1 MYIKMRLNDENKLC
15 AYKGDIVFL
24 WEPGTEDR
32 MYHVALLLKDQKLE
46 ENEKYEGTKVLFVET
61 GKVFNVSELDNNC
74 AFYKTMNSNCL
85 HNSFGSFEIYL
96 DKVASKLHKDCF
108 ENGGFLKNY
117 LTSIGKKQLISIFAN
132 REYEPFRKIPMSEI
146 LDLSK
151 AVVSAQQKLLAKQ
164 QIVENEPKKP
174 VSLTEKLKKQ
184 YLEAEQER

>member
-24 WEPGTEDR
+24 WEPGREDR
-32 MYHVALLLKDQKLE
+32 MYRVALLLRSYKLE

-74 AFYKTMNSNCL
+74 AFYKNFNHNCL
-85 HNSFGSFEIYL
+85 HNSFGAFEIYL

-108 ENGGFLKNY
+108 ENGDFFKNY
-117 LTSIGKKQLISIFAN
+117 LTSIGKKHLISVFG
-132 REYEPFRKIPMSEI
+132 EHVYEPFRKIPMTEI

-151 AVVSAQQKLLAKQ
+151 VVLSIQQELLAKQ
-164 QIVENEPKKP
+164 QKQSKSQKL
-174 VSLTEKLKKQ
+174 SLSQQLKEK
-184 YLEAEQER
+184 YLEKDNQR

>member
-132 REYEPFRKIPMSEI
+132 REYEPFRKIPMTEI
-146 LDLSK
+146 LELSK
-151 AVVSAQQKLLAKQ
+151 AVLSIQQELLEKCPKQ
-164 QIVENEPKKP
+164 SKSQNL
-174 VSLTEKLKKQ
+174 SLSQQLKEK
-184 YLEAEQER
+184 YLEKDNER